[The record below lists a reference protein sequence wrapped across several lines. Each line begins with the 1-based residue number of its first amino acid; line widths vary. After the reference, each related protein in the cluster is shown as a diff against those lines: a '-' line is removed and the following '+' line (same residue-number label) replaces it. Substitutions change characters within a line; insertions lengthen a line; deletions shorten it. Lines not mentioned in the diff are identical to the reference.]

1 MGQAERLMQDPRFG
15 KLLQDERVLKTV
27 TRAFELR
34 GRVQTRVDAHVEAV
48 AKTLNLATKG
58 EVRDLKRMIRKLER
72 ELGRAKAEAAEAKS
86 AAATPGDGAN
96 GA

>member
-15 KLLQDERVLKTV
+15 KLLQDERVIRAV

-34 GRVQTRVDAHVEAV
+34 GQVQSRVDAHVESV
-48 AKTLNLATKG
+48 ARTLNLATKG

-72 ELGRAKAEAAEAKS
+72 ELGRARAEAASAKADG
-86 AAATPGDGAN
+86 AASDGAN